1 MRSLWKKMA
10 LRWLSGRAS
19 ERLTGDS
26 LIDVLMAPVAVR
38 SPAFLVVR
46 RCEVSPHAIMAHP
59 DRDHAAA
66 QREIDEAL
74 AGAIGEFEPR

>member
-10 LRWLSGRAS
+10 LRWLAGRAS

-26 LIDVLMAPVAVR
+26 LIDLLMAPAAVH
-38 SPAFLVVR
+38 SPAFLVV

-74 AGAIGEFEPR
+74 AGAIGEFEAR